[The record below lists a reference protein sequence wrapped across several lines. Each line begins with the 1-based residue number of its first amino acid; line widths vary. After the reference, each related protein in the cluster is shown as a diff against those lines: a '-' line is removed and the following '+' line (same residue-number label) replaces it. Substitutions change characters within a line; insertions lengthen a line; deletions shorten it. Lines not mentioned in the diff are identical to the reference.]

1 MAGDGETNC
10 NPDGSCFAARG
21 LRSVLPEHPR
31 RTSRRTFHRDVH
43 SERPSFRQPEFDAD
57 SRLDWELSLGI
68 FARKTSLVFEAPQ
81 THHESG
87 TFLRKYFDTPFSKQ
101 ETTRYQ
107 ASSKNSLLGRAS
119 DAAAR
124 ILVTRDEMGRRR
136 VNTSYVVSV
145 LTSVAAHNASR
156 PYWARSNP
164 NPIGDIGSTVGND
177 AGMNL
182 MHEFGP
188 GLRQAVAG
196 HMPSFVFRVERRI
209 VRNVNPPSPI
219 AGPR

>member
-1 MAGDGETNC
+1 MLKAGWTRTD
-10 NPDGSCFAARG
+10 PLVSMPAKPA
-21 LRSVLPEHPR
+21 LVL
-31 RTSRRTFHRDVH
+31 
-43 SERPSFRQPEFDAD
+43 
-57 SRLDWELSLGI
+57 
-68 FARKTSLVFEAPQ
+68 EAPQ

-87 TFLRKYFDTPFSKQ
+87 TFLSKYFDTTFSKQ
-101 ETTRYQ
+101 EPTRYQ
-107 ASSKNSLLGRAS
+107 ASSRNSLLGRAS

-136 VNTSYVVSV
+136 LNTSYVVGV
-145 LTSVAAHNASR
+145 LTSVAAHNAAR

-164 NPIGDIGSTVGND
+164 NPIGYIGSTVGND

-209 VRNVNPPSPI
+209 ARNVNPPSPI

>member
-1 MAGDGETNC
+1 M
-10 NPDGSCFAARG
+10 
-21 LRSVLPEHPR
+21 
-31 RTSRRTFHRDVH
+31 
-43 SERPSFRQPEFDAD
+43 
-57 SRLDWELSLGI
+57 
-68 FARKTSLVFEAPQ
+68 FEAPQ

-87 TFLRKYFDTPFSKQ
+87 TFLRKYFDTPVSKQ

-107 ASSKNSLLGRAS
+107 ASSKDSLLGRAS

-145 LTSVAAHNASR
+145 LTSFAAHNASR

-209 VRNVNPPSPI
+209 VRNVNPPSPL

>member
-1 MAGDGETNC
+1 M
-10 NPDGSCFAARG
+10 
-21 LRSVLPEHPR
+21 
-31 RTSRRTFHRDVH
+31 
-43 SERPSFRQPEFDAD
+43 
-57 SRLDWELSLGI
+57 
-68 FARKTSLVFEAPQ
+68 FEAPQ

-145 LTSVAAHNASR
+145 LTSFAAHNASR

-209 VRNVNPPSPI
+209 VRNVNPPSPL

>member
-1 MAGDGETNC
+1 MMARRIAIPTVLALLLGACAAFCQSIQGALPDAPSIAISAHQDRVVASQSSNLRATWTGTN
-10 NPDGSCFAARG
+10 PLASLPAR
-21 LRSVLPEHPR
+21 PP
-31 RTSRRTFHRDVH
+31 
-43 SERPSFRQPEFDAD
+43 
-57 SRLDWELSLGI
+57 
-68 FARKTSLVFEAPQ
+68 LVFETPPSQ
-81 THHESG
+81 HESG
-87 TFLRKYFDTPFSKQ
+87 TFLSKYFDTPFSKQ

-136 VNTSYVVSV
+136 VNTFYIVSV

>member
-1 MAGDGETNC
+1 MARRIAIPTVFALLLGACTAFGQSSLGAL
-10 NPDGSCFAARG
+10 PDA
-21 LRSVLPEHPR
+21 
-31 RTSRRTFHRDVH
+31 
-43 SERPSFRQPEFDAD
+43 PSFAMSAQKD
-57 SRLDWELSLGI
+57 RLVASQSPMLKAGWIGISPTESLP
-68 FARKTSLVFEAPQ
+68 ARPTLVFEAPQ
-81 THHESG
+81 TQHESG
-87 TFLRKYFDTPFSKQ
+87 TFLSKYFDTTFSKQ

-124 ILVTRDEMGRRR
+124 ILLTRDEMGRRR

-188 GLRQAVAG
+188 GVRQAVAG